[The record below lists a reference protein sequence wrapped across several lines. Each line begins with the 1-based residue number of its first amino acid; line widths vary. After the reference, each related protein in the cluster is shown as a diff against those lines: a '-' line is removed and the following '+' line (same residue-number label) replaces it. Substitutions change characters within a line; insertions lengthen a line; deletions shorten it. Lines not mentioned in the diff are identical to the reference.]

1 MENKLTAKDLEQLT
15 QAVLLLETPSLTTQI
30 TDLIGTPIE
39 WLIDKL
45 PNGAQSKINKIAT
58 TALYKV
64 IDTAEFTMADDSS
77 EASPWLHKT
86 GALISGA
93 IGGFFGFSA
102 LLIEL
107 PVSTTIMMRS
117 VLDIAR
123 AEGFSI
129 KDPKTKLACLEVF
142 SFTGNTATQDDNAE
156 SGYYITRAALAEI
169 TNITTAELT
178 KIIAERTSQGVQSGF
193 INVFSKQEVG
203 SILARFID
211 AIATRFGI
219 VLTEKSAAQLVPA
232 LGAITAATL
241 NTMFTDFYQDMARGH
256 FTVKRLEQN
265 YGEELIKEKYNELR
279 KELILKK
286 TEA

>member
-1 MENKLTAKDLEQLT
+1 MENKLTEKDLEQLT
-15 QAVLLLETPSLTTQI
+15 QAVLLLETPSLTTRI

-45 PNGAQSKINKIAT
+45 PNGAQKKINKIAT
-58 TALYKV
+58 TTLYKV
-64 IDTAEFTMADDSS
+64 IDTAELTMADDSS

-86 GALISGA
+86 GAFLSGA

-142 SFTGNTATQDDNAE
+142 SFTGNTDTQDDNAE
-156 SGYYITRAALAEI
+156 SGYYITRAALTEI

-178 KIIAERTSQGVQSGF
+178 KIIAERTGQGLQSGF
-193 INVFSKQEVG
+193 ITFSKQEVG
-203 SILARFID
+203 SILARLID
-211 AIATRFGI
+211 AIATRFSV
-219 VLTEKSAAQLVPA
+219 VLTEKTAAQLVPA

-265 YGEELIKEKYNELR
+265 YGEELIKKKYHELR
-279 KELILKK
+279 KELFK
-286 TEA
+286 

>member
-193 INVFSKQEVG
+193 INAFSKQEVG

>member
-1 MENKLTAKDLEQLT
+1 MAHKK
-15 QAVLLLETPSLTTQI
+15 
-30 TDLIGTPIE
+30 
-39 WLIDKL
+39 
-45 PNGAQSKINKIAT
+45 KINKIAT
-58 TALYKV
+58 TTLYKV
-64 IDTAEFTMADDSS
+64 IDTAELTMADDSS

-86 GALISGA
+86 GAFLSGA

-142 SFTGNTATQDDNAE
+142 SFTGNTDTQDDNAE
-156 SGYYITRAALAEI
+156 SGYYITRAALTEI

-178 KIIAERTSQGVQSGF
+178 KIIAERTGQGLQSGF
-193 INVFSKQEVG
+193 ITFSKQEVG
-203 SILARFID
+203 SILARLID
-211 AIATRFGI
+211 AIATRFGV
-219 VLTEKSAAQLVPA
+219 VLTEKTAAQLVPA

-265 YGEELIKEKYNELR
+265 YGEELIKKKYHELR
-279 KELILKK
+279 KELFK
-286 TEA
+286 

>member
-1 MENKLTAKDLEQLT
+1 MENKLTEKDLEQLT
-15 QAVLLLETPSLTTQI
+15 QAVLLLETPSLTTRI

-45 PNGAQSKINKIAT
+45 PNGAQKKINKIAT
-58 TALYKV
+58 TTLYKV
-64 IDTAEFTMADDSS
+64 IDTAELTMADDSS

-86 GALISGA
+86 GAFLSGA

-142 SFTGNTATQDDNAE
+142 SFTGNTDTQDDNAE
-156 SGYYITRAALAEI
+156 SGYYITRAALTEI

-178 KIIAERTSQGVQSGF
+178 KIIAERTGQGLQSGF
-193 INVFSKQEVG
+193 ITFSKQEVG
-203 SILARFID
+203 SILARLID
-211 AIATRFGI
+211 AIATRFGV
-219 VLTEKSAAQLVPA
+219 VLTEKTAAQLVPA

-265 YGEELIKEKYNELR
+265 YGEELIKKKYHELR
-279 KELILKK
+279 KELFK
-286 TEA
+286 